1 MEYDLSQIDLNTLE
15 VRRLF
20 DYNRR
25 LLPNRYLAKV
35 EAEVHDLES
44 AIRRTGLSIG
54 YPAWNLLYYV
64 CLTALPPDLP
74 AVNLV
79 ETGTNAG
86 YSTIILA
93 QVLNDRRLDCRLQT
107 VDIDPAATAT
117 ARANLTEAGLD
128 SYVDF
133 YTEDSLTFLE
143 RYVAGVDTVHFAFL
157 DGNHE
162 AEHVVKEFTL
172 LHPRLNR
179 RHCTVYFDNTTD
191 EGVAEALR
199 TIKEKFGGNLIELPN
214 CSWAPPGNAIWQP
227 T

>member
-1 MEYDLSQIDLNTLE
+1 MDYDLSQLDLDSLV
-15 VRRLF
+15 VRRVF

-44 AIRRTGLSIG
+44 AIRHTGLSIG

-64 CLTALPPDLP
+64 CLTALP
-74 AVNLV
+74 AEVGQVNLV

-86 YSTIILA
+86 YSTIVLA
-93 QVLNDRRLDCRLQT
+93 QVLADRKLDCKLHT

-117 ARANLTEAGLD
+117 ARANLAQAGLD
-128 SYVDF
+128 SYVEF
-133 YTEDSLTFLE
+133 FTEDSLAFLK
-143 RYVAGVDTVHFAFL
+143 RYVEQVDTVHFAFL

-162 AEHVVKEFTL
+162 ADHVVNEFAL

-199 TIKEKFGGNLIELPN
+199 TIKQRFGGNLVELPN
-214 CSWAPPGNAIWQP
+214 CSWAPPGNAVWQP
-227 T
+227 D